1 MVAVPLRRNDP
12 KEESSRQFLS
22 VQIAIA
28 KYRILSALQP
38 HLLLPACPDRRMP
51 SPGVS
56 PPPLKRL
63 RTRISGSPQ
72 PPHTHPLSP
81 PPPSSPPSISTHDV
95 STADS
100 LHIYSWNINGI
111 GPFLPP
117 SSTPPITNFLKPAS
131 AAEPAPPP
139 PPPPPPPPSR
149 PSLRP
154 NLKRWEWPRILCLQ
168 EVKIAPADAK
178 TQASVRRVVKHAL
191 RLWRRR

>member
-12 KEESSRQFLS
+12 KEESSRQSLS

-131 AAEPAPPP
+131 ASRPA
-139 PPPPPPPPSR
+139 PPPPPSR
-149 PSLRP
+149 PSLRA
-154 NLKRWEWPRILCLQ
+154 NLKRWEWPRHPLPPGGQDRPCGREDPSLR
-168 EVKIAPADAK
+168 PP
-178 TQASVRRVVKHAL
+178 RRQT
-191 RLWRRR
+191 RP